1 MEMEF
6 FTFVILKHLDVALLW
21 KKIQY
26 IFIYPSYLI
35 LALFCKQLRRHNNQS
50 MLKLAQNTHSL
61 NEFH

>member
-6 FTFVILKHLDVALLW
+6 FTFVILKHLDITLME
-21 KKIQY
+21 KIQY
-26 IFIYPSYLI
+26 TFTYPSYLI
-35 LALFCKQLRRHNNQS
+35 LALFCKQLRRLNNQS